1 MKSDTPLIYPET
13 FEDKIGFTAIRHEL
27 SANCSGEKG
36 KEYAEAMRFSTD
48 PEEITLALERT
59 AEMLSIL
66 TSGEAFPLGG
76 LHNVAPALM
85 RCRVEGAS
93 LTLEEL
99 HRLRQ
104 TLVSSAE
111 VAGFFSSHTSDEATP
126 TFPRLSELCNDIE
139 CFPSILKTIGRLID
153 DTGEMLDTASTELG
167 RIRRE
172 LQRVRGSVGAIM
184 RRVMASAAEAG
195 MLDKD
200 AAPTIRDGRLVLPI
214 APMHKR
220 KIQGIVHDESATGK
234 TCYIEPLSLIHI

>member
-153 DTGEMLDTASTELG
+153 DME
-167 RIRRE
+167 
-172 LQRVRGSVGAIM
+172 
-184 RRVMASAAEAG
+184 
-195 MLDKD
+195 
-200 AAPTIRDGRLVLPI
+200 
-214 APMHKR
+214 
-220 KIQGIVHDESATGK
+220 
-234 TCYIEPLSLIHI
+234 

>member
-1 MKSDTPLIYPET
+1 MIYPET

-48 PEEITLALERT
+48 PEEIILALERT

-111 VAGFFSSHTSDEATP
+111 VAFFSPRIHPTKQRQHFRVSASFAVTSSVS
-126 TFPRLSELCNDIE
+126 PR
-139 CFPSILKTIGRLID
+139 F
-153 DTGEMLDTASTELG
+153 
-167 RIRRE
+167 
-172 LQRVRGSVGAIM
+172 
-184 RRVMASAAEAG
+184 
-195 MLDKD
+195 
-200 AAPTIRDGRLVLPI
+200 
-214 APMHKR
+214 
-220 KIQGIVHDESATGK
+220 
-234 TCYIEPLSLIHI
+234 